1 MMNMITYM
9 YYLVYITTTVFIFK
23 DNYNIMNR
31 NMKERNFFTRSIY
44 NNKLSRIFYED
55 DYDFFRLVFVKFL
68 IKVQYLNKHVHLG
81 DVKESFEKIMLSM
94 SLNHQ
99 NKMYMKLY
107 EEIKKIGED
116 KKYKELYEHNNINI
130 EIEKRVRKNS
140 NRITLLSLLPFD
152 YELKTL
158 NCKESYKK
166 IQLLLDI
173 LYVSIIISYHS
184 LFNNKERKNMLIL
197 MYENTINQWMSL
209 NYLRKIMKYELPL
222 NNDGILMYI
231 SLDKKKERT
240 KTKDINI
247 KLYNKNNELRELHKG
262 TQIVNDIKIINDDII
277 KNIEYKFKHIINEH
291 IQHLYP
297 NVIGKENLSF
307 LLNTLMNVY
316 IPPVRIIGYAT
327 FNEHKLYTIDENKKI
342 NNQFTEEYFNMNKE
356 KVVIQMMIGN
366 HIEGNK
372 ETTPQNDDNK
382 NENKRDEHKNKWDE
396 NKNKEDENKNKWVE
410 NKNKWVENKNKWVE
424 NKNKWD
430 ENKNK
435 WDEYKNK
442 EDENKNKEDENK
454 NKEDENKNKE
464 DYYNNPS
471 DRSNNYYLSKQ
482 QSNHTYQNNPLHDI
496 HDFHFTMEYIYNIF
510 MNYIFYNDD
519 SLLDN
524 YKYTSFITSKYI
536 FGDKQHNKP
545 KEEKKYED
553 LSLHIFLRIKK
564 KLKFT
569 FSHVQK
575 FFLKN
580 FAYISSLYDIHFY
593 GGCLKYQ
600 DGDMIKVVGHFG
612 EGIDI
617 KLINNVLIK
626 MNIREIIIHIK
637 LSTKKRKAHEQ
648 NDSYSYITIKQ
659 IKKQINNSNTFHVI
673 YTLVDSTKLLPK
685 HINCT
690 TCRNLKYHYII
701 LLITAIVPSLLIFII
716 FYIIYYWKDKNR
728 SNSKKNICTNN
739 ISQTYPCCFH
749 FKTYSNRYIRLSAK
763 KTKKTK
769 KTKKQKKK
777 KNPYTRLSKN
787 HIEKKDDKKK
797 TKIKNKMKSKMKN
810 KMKNKKKIKIF

>member
-1 MMNMITYM
+1 
-9 YYLVYITTTVFIFK
+9 
-23 DNYNIMNR
+23 MNR
-31 NMKERNFFTRSIY
+31 NMKERNFFTRSFY
-44 NNKLSRIFYED
+44 NNKLSQIFYED

-81 DVKESFEKIMLSM
+81 DVKESFETIMLSM
-94 SLNHQ
+94 SMNHQ
-99 NKMYMKLY
+99 NEMYMKLY

-116 KKYKELYEHNNINI
+116 KRYKELYEHNNINI
-130 EIEKRVRKNS
+130 EIEKRVGKNR

-184 LFNNKERKNMLIL
+184 LFNNHERKNMLIL

-209 NYLRKIMKYELPL
+209 NYLRKIMKYELSL

-231 SLDKKKERT
+231 SLNKKKERT
-240 KTKDINI
+240 KPKEINI
-247 KLYNKNNELRELHKG
+247 KLNNNKNNELRELNKDV
-262 TQIVNDIKIINDDII
+262 QIMNDIKIINDDII
-277 KNIEYKFKHIINEH
+277 KNIENKFKYIINEH

-297 NVIGKENLSF
+297 NVIGKEKLSF
-307 LLNTLMNVY
+307 LLNKLMNVY
-316 IPPVRIIGYAT
+316 IPPVRVIGYAT
-327 FNEHKLYTIDENKKI
+327 FNKHNLYTIDENIKI
-342 NNQFTEEYFNMNKE
+342 NNQFTEEYFNMNKD

-366 HIEGNK
+366 NIEGNK
-372 ETTPQNDDNK
+372 ETAAQNDDNK
-382 NENKRDEHKNKWDE
+382 NKGNYYNSTRDGYNNTSDG
-396 NKNKEDENKNKWVE
+396 
-410 NKNKWVENKNKWVE
+410 
-424 NKNKWD
+424 
-430 ENKNK
+430 
-435 WDEYKNK
+435 
-442 EDENKNKEDENK
+442 
-454 NKEDENKNKE
+454 
-464 DYYNNPS
+464 YNNPS
-471 DRSNNYYLSKQ
+471 DGYNNTSDVYNNPSDGYNNTPRQ
-482 QSNHTYQNNPLHDI
+482 HDNHTYQNNPAHDI
-496 HDFHFTMEYIYNIF
+496 HDFHFTIEYMYNIF
-510 MNYIFYNDD
+510 MNYIFYKDD
-519 SLLDN
+519 TFLDN

-569 FSHVQK
+569 FSHLQK
-575 FFLKN
+575 FFFKN

-648 NDSYSYITIKQ
+648 NESYTYITIKQ
-659 IKKQINNSNTFHVI
+659 IKKQINNSNIFHVI

-701 LLITAIVPSLLIFII
+701 LLITAIVPSLIIFII
-716 FYIIYYWKDKNR
+716 FYIIYYWKDKNW
-728 SNSKKNICTNN
+728 SNSKKKICTNH
-739 ISQTYPCCFH
+739 ISQTYPCFFH
-749 FKTYSNRYIRLSAK
+749 FKTHSNRYIRLSDK
-763 KTKKTK
+763 KKKK
-769 KTKKQKKK
+769 KKKGKK

-787 HIEKKDDKKK
+787 YNEKKEDKKK
-797 TKIKNKMKSKMKN
+797 IKIKNKMKSKMKN
-810 KMKNKKKIKIF
+810 KKKNKKKILNKKENKDIIINN

>member
-1 MMNMITYM
+1 MMNMITFM
-9 YYLVYITTTVFIFK
+9 YYMVYITTTIFIFK
-23 DNYNIMNR
+23 DKYNIMNR
-31 NMKERNFFTRSIY
+31 NMKERNFFTRSFY
-44 NNKLSRIFYED
+44 NNKLSQIFYED

-81 DVKESFEKIMLSM
+81 DVKESFETIMLSM
-94 SLNHQ
+94 SMNHQ
-99 NKMYMKLY
+99 NEMYMKLY

-116 KKYKELYEHNNINI
+116 KRYKELYEHNNINI
-130 EIEKRVRKNS
+130 EIEKRVGKNR

-184 LFNNKERKNMLIL
+184 LFNNHERKNMLIL

-209 NYLRKIMKYELPL
+209 NYLRKIMKYELSL

-231 SLDKKKERT
+231 SLNKKKERT
-240 KTKDINI
+240 KPKEINI
-247 KLYNKNNELRELHKG
+247 KLNNNKNNELRELNKDV
-262 TQIVNDIKIINDDII
+262 QIMNDIKIINDDII
-277 KNIEYKFKHIINEH
+277 KNIENKFKYIINEH

-297 NVIGKENLSF
+297 NVIGKEKLSF
-307 LLNTLMNVY
+307 LLNKLMNVY
-316 IPPVRIIGYAT
+316 IPPVRVIGYAT
-327 FNEHKLYTIDENKKI
+327 FNKHNLYTIDENIKI
-342 NNQFTEEYFNMNKE
+342 NNQFTEEYFNMNKD

-366 HIEGNK
+366 NIEGNK
-372 ETTPQNDDNK
+372 ETAAQNDDNK
-382 NENKRDEHKNKWDE
+382 NKGNYYNSTRDGYNNPRDGY
-396 NKNKEDENKNKWVE
+396 NNTSDGYNNTSDV
-410 NKNKWVENKNKWVE
+410 
-424 NKNKWD
+424 
-430 ENKNK
+430 
-435 WDEYKNK
+435 
-442 EDENKNKEDENK
+442 
-454 NKEDENKNKE
+454 
-464 DYYNNPS
+464 YNNPS
-471 DRSNNYYLSKQ
+471 DGYNNTPRQ
-482 QSNHTYQNNPLHDI
+482 HDNHTYQNNPAHDI
-496 HDFHFTMEYIYNIF
+496 HDFHFTIEYMYNIF
-510 MNYIFYNDD
+510 MNYIFYKDD
-519 SLLDN
+519 TFLDN

-569 FSHVQK
+569 FSHLQK
-575 FFLKN
+575 FFFKN

-648 NDSYSYITIKQ
+648 NESYTYITIKQ
-659 IKKQINNSNTFHVI
+659 IKKQINNSNIFHVI

-701 LLITAIVPSLLIFII
+701 LLITAIVPSLIIFII
-716 FYIIYYWKDKNR
+716 FYIIYYWKDKNW
-728 SNSKKNICTNN
+728 SNSKKKICTNH
-739 ISQTYPCCFH
+739 ISQTYPCFFH
-749 FKTYSNRYIRLSAK
+749 FKTHSNRYIRLSDK
-763 KTKKTK
+763 KKKK
-769 KTKKQKKK
+769 KKKGKKKNKKKKKKKKK
-777 KNPYTRLSKN
+777 KNM
-787 HIEKKDDKKK
+787 I
-797 TKIKNKMKSKMKN
+797 
-810 KMKNKKKIKIF
+810 

>member
-1 MMNMITYM
+1 
-9 YYLVYITTTVFIFK
+9 
-23 DNYNIMNR
+23 MNR
-31 NMKERNFFTRSIY
+31 NMKERNFFTRSFY
-44 NNKLSRIFYED
+44 NNKLSQIFYED

-81 DVKESFEKIMLSM
+81 DVKESFETIMLSM
-94 SLNHQ
+94 SMNHQ
-99 NKMYMKLY
+99 NEMYMKLY

-116 KKYKELYEHNNINI
+116 KRYKELYEHNNINI
-130 EIEKRVRKNS
+130 EIEKRVGKNR

-184 LFNNKERKNMLIL
+184 LFNNHERKNMLIL

-209 NYLRKIMKYELPL
+209 NYLRKIMKYELSL

-231 SLDKKKERT
+231 SLNKKKERT
-240 KTKDINI
+240 KPKEINI
-247 KLYNKNNELRELHKG
+247 KLNNNKNNELRELNKDV
-262 TQIVNDIKIINDDII
+262 QIMNDIKIINDDII
-277 KNIEYKFKHIINEH
+277 KNIENKFKYIINEH

-297 NVIGKENLSF
+297 NVIGKEKLSF
-307 LLNTLMNVY
+307 LLNKLMNVY
-316 IPPVRIIGYAT
+316 IPPVRVIGYAT
-327 FNEHKLYTIDENKKI
+327 FNKHNLYTIDENIKI
-342 NNQFTEEYFNMNKE
+342 NNQFTEEYFNMNKD

-366 HIEGNK
+366 NIEGNK
-372 ETTPQNDDNK
+372 ETAAQNDDNK
-382 NENKRDEHKNKWDE
+382 NKGNYYNSTRDGYNNTSDGY
-396 NKNKEDENKNKWVE
+396 NNTSDV
-410 NKNKWVENKNKWVE
+410 
-424 NKNKWD
+424 
-430 ENKNK
+430 
-435 WDEYKNK
+435 
-442 EDENKNKEDENK
+442 
-454 NKEDENKNKE
+454 
-464 DYYNNPS
+464 YNNPS
-471 DRSNNYYLSKQ
+471 DGYNNTPRQ
-482 QSNHTYQNNPLHDI
+482 HDNHTYQNNPAHDI
-496 HDFHFTMEYIYNIF
+496 HDFHFTIEYMYNIF
-510 MNYIFYNDD
+510 MNYIFYKDD
-519 SLLDN
+519 TFLDN

-569 FSHVQK
+569 FSHLQK
-575 FFLKN
+575 FFFKN

-648 NDSYSYITIKQ
+648 NESYTYITIKQ
-659 IKKQINNSNTFHVI
+659 IKKQINNSNIFHP
-673 YTLVDSTKLLPK
+673 L
-685 HINCT
+685 
-690 TCRNLKYHYII
+690 
-701 LLITAIVPSLLIFII
+701 
-716 FYIIYYWKDKNR
+716 
-728 SNSKKNICTNN
+728 
-739 ISQTYPCCFH
+739 YP
-749 FKTYSNRYIRLSAK
+749 L
-763 KTKKTK
+763 
-769 KTKKQKKK
+769 
-777 KNPYTRLSKN
+777 
-787 HIEKKDDKKK
+787 
-797 TKIKNKMKSKMKN
+797 
-810 KMKNKKKIKIF
+810 

>member
-9 YYLVYITTTVFIFK
+9 YYMVYITTTIFIFK
-23 DNYNIMNR
+23 DNYNIINR
-31 NMKERNFFTRSIY
+31 NMKESNFFTRSFY

-68 IKVQYLNKHVHLG
+68 IKVQYLNKYVHLG

-94 SLNHQ
+94 NINHQ
-99 NKMYMKLY
+99 NEMYMKLY

-116 KKYKELYEHNNINI
+116 KRYKELYENNNINI
-130 EIEKRVRKNS
+130 EIEKRVRQNR

-158 NCKESYKK
+158 NGKESYKK

-209 NYLRKIMKYELPL
+209 NYLRKIMKYELSL

-231 SLDKKKERT
+231 SLNKKKERT
-240 KTKDINI
+240 KPKEINI
-247 KLYNKNNELRELHKG
+247 KLNNKNNELRELNKDV
-262 TQIVNDIKIINDDII
+262 QIMNDIKIINDDII
-277 KNIEYKFKHIINEH
+277 KNIENKFKHIINEH

-297 NVIGKENLSF
+297 NVIGKEKLSF
-307 LLNTLMNVY
+307 LLNKLMNVY
-316 IPPVRIIGYAT
+316 IPPVRVIGYAT
-327 FNEHKLYTIDENKKI
+327 FNKHNLYTTDENIKI
-342 NNQFTEEYFNMNKE
+342 NNQFTEEYFNINKD
-356 KVVIQMMIGN
+356 KVVIQVMIGN
-366 HIEGNK
+366 NIEGNK
-372 ETTPQNDDNK
+372 ETTRQNDDNK
-382 NENKRDEHKNKWDE
+382 NKGN
-396 NKNKEDENKNKWVE
+396 
-410 NKNKWVENKNKWVE
+410 
-424 NKNKWD
+424 
-430 ENKNK
+430 
-435 WDEYKNK
+435 
-442 EDENKNKEDENK
+442 
-454 NKEDENKNKE
+454 
-464 DYYNNPS
+464 YYNTTRDDYNTTRYDYNTTR
-471 DRSNNYYLSKQ
+471 DRSNNYYDSRQ
-482 QSNHTYQNNPLHDI
+482 HDNHTYQNNPAHDI
-496 HDFHFTMEYIYNIF
+496 HDFHFTIEYMYNIF

-519 SLLDN
+519 SFLDN

-536 FGDKQHNKP
+536 FGDKQHNKA

-569 FSHVQK
+569 FSHLQK
-575 FFLKN
+575 FFFKN
-580 FAYISSLYDIHFY
+580 FAYISSLYDIYFY

-648 NDSYSYITIKQ
+648 NESYTYITIKQ
-659 IKKQINNSNTFHVI
+659 IKKQINNSNIFHVI

-685 HINCT
+685 HINCI

-701 LLITAIVPSLLIFII
+701 LLITAIVPSLIIFII
-716 FYIIYYWKDKNR
+716 FYIIYYWKDRNC
-728 SNSKKNICTNN
+728 SNSKKKICTNH
-739 ISQTYPCCFH
+739 ISQTYPCFFH
-749 FKTYSNRYIRLSAK
+749 FKTHSNRYIRLSE
-763 KTKKTK
+763 
-769 KTKKQKKK
+769 K

-787 HIEKKDDKKK
+787 YNEKKEDKKK
-797 TKIKNKMKSKMKN
+797 IKIKIKNKMKSKMKN
-810 KMKNKKKIKIF
+810 KKKNKKKNKNKKKQNMDILMK

>member
-1 MMNMITYM
+1 
-9 YYLVYITTTVFIFK
+9 
-23 DNYNIMNR
+23 MNR
-31 NMKERNFFTRSIY
+31 NMKERNFFTRSFY
-44 NNKLSRIFYED
+44 NNKLSQIFYED

-81 DVKESFEKIMLSM
+81 DVKESFETIMLSM
-94 SLNHQ
+94 SMNHQ
-99 NKMYMKLY
+99 NEMYMKLY

-116 KKYKELYEHNNINI
+116 KRYKELYEHNNINI
-130 EIEKRVRKNS
+130 EIEKRVGKNR

-184 LFNNKERKNMLIL
+184 LFNNHERKNMLIL

-209 NYLRKIMKYELPL
+209 NYLRKIMKYELSL

-231 SLDKKKERT
+231 SLNKKKERT
-240 KTKDINI
+240 KPKEINI
-247 KLYNKNNELRELHKG
+247 KLNNNKNNELRELNKDV
-262 TQIVNDIKIINDDII
+262 QIMNDIKIINDDII
-277 KNIEYKFKHIINEH
+277 KNIENKFKYIINEH

-297 NVIGKENLSF
+297 NVIGKEKLSF
-307 LLNTLMNVY
+307 LLNKLMNVY
-316 IPPVRIIGYAT
+316 IPPVRVIGYAT
-327 FNEHKLYTIDENKKI
+327 FNKHNLYTIDENIKI
-342 NNQFTEEYFNMNKE
+342 NNQFTEEYFNMNKD

-366 HIEGNK
+366 NIEGNK
-372 ETTPQNDDNK
+372 ETAAQNDDNK
-382 NENKRDEHKNKWDE
+382 NKGNYYNSTRDG
-396 NKNKEDENKNKWVE
+396 
-410 NKNKWVENKNKWVE
+410 
-424 NKNKWD
+424 
-430 ENKNK
+430 
-435 WDEYKNK
+435 
-442 EDENKNKEDENK
+442 
-454 NKEDENKNKE
+454 
-464 DYYNNPS
+464 YNNPS
-471 DRSNNYYLSKQ
+471 D
-482 QSNHTYQNNPLHDI
+482 
-496 HDFHFTMEYIYNIF
+496 EYMYNIF
-510 MNYIFYNDD
+510 MNYIFYKDD
-519 SLLDN
+519 TFLDN

-569 FSHVQK
+569 FSHLQK
-575 FFLKN
+575 FFFKN

-648 NDSYSYITIKQ
+648 NESYTYITIKQ
-659 IKKQINNSNTFHVI
+659 IKKQINNSNIFHVI

-701 LLITAIVPSLLIFII
+701 LLITAIVPSLIIFII
-716 FYIIYYWKDKNR
+716 FYIIYYWKDKNW
-728 SNSKKNICTNN
+728 SNSKKKICTNH
-739 ISQTYPCCFH
+739 ISQTYPCFFH
-749 FKTYSNRYIRLSAK
+749 FKTHSNRYIRLSDK
-763 KTKKTK
+763 KKKK
-769 KTKKQKKK
+769 KKKGKK

-787 HIEKKDDKKK
+787 YNEKKEDKKK
-797 TKIKNKMKSKMKN
+797 IKIKNKMKSKMKN
-810 KMKNKKKIKIF
+810 KKKNKKKSKKKNKKKQNVDILMK